1 MMGVSSVSRMVCLYH
16 AYPYF
21 RCFHQMSLIRWVSSG
36 LGAIINKDNSGQA
49 KLPVYCV
56 SNRSCSLNFCQY
68 VVLVGENEFNRAGF
82 YMLF

>member
-1 MMGVSSVSRMVCLYH
+1 MLPLCQCGHCVDLS
-16 AYPYF
+16 
-21 RCFHQMSLIRWVSSG
+21 QISLRLVSSG
-36 LGAIINKDNSGQA
+36 LGAIINKDISGQA

-68 VVLVGENEFNRAGF
+68 GVSVGENEFNRAGF